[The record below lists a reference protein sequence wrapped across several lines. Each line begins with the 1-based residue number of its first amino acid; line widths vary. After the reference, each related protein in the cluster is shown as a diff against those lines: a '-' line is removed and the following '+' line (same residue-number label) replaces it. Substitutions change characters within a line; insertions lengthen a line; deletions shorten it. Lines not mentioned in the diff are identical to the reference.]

1 VRYLLGLLSS
11 TLFLGAIVRTVLRGV
26 MRLRY
31 SILWLV
37 LGIGVLTIA
46 VAPNLL
52 EIFAN
57 FFDIAIP
64 LNLLFFFALTIMGFV
79 IFMISSENSFLQIK
93 LVDLVSKV
101 ALLEQQVN
109 SLSQIVEKKKN

>member
-1 VRYLLGLLSS
+1 MKYFLGLLSS
-11 TLFLGAIVRTVLRGV
+11 TLFLSVIVRTILRNV

-52 EIFAN
+52 EIFAS

-93 LVDLVSKV
+93 LVDLVSKI
-101 ALLEQQVN
+101 ALLEQRVDA
-109 SLSQIVEKKKN
+109 LSEIVEKKKN